1 MLLPL
6 SFCFCSTE
14 RWDDAVFFLSSQLK
28 REHDRLLPHL
38 KALSEKEQ
46 AQAKIMQEKNQGLGL
61 SQAFEFG
68 QQFNKEWVL
77 FSFHSSFAS
86 KL

>member
-1 MLLPL
+1 L
-6 SFCFCSTE
+6 
-14 RWDDAVFFLSSQLK
+14 DDAVYSPQLK

-46 AQAKIMQEKNQGLGL
+46 AQAKIMQENNQGLGL

-68 QQFNKEWVL
+68 QQFNKEWVYL
-77 FSFHSSFAS
+77 PLYFFPY
-86 KL
+86 L